1 MSFLNGHRTLSRL
14 AAAVPAVGLL
24 LAAPFLHAQGATPF
38 AGYSGHWTGAGD
50 ITMTDGSHEKIHCKA
65 DYSSPPSG
73 DALHININCASDSY
87 KVNVISSIVAG
98 PGGQLSGTWR
108 EVTRQAE
115 GDVSGRIAGPGQ
127 IQASLQGTV
136 YAIELSASTKGN
148 QQAVAIRAQGA
159 DVQAVNITMRRG

>member
-1 MSFLNGHRTLSRL
+1 M

-24 LAAPFLHAQGATPF
+24 LAAPLLHAQGAMPF
-38 AGYSGHWTGAGD
+38 AGYSGHWAGGGD
-50 ITMTDGSHEKIHCKA
+50 ITMTDGSKEKIRCKA

-87 KVNVISSIVAG
+87 KVNVISNIVAG
-98 PGGQLSGTWR
+98 PGGHLSGTWR
-108 EVTRQAE
+108 ELTRQAE

-136 YAIELSASTKGN
+136 YGIELSANTKGN
-148 QQAVAIRAQGA
+148 QQAVAIRAQGT
-159 DVQAVNITMRRG
+159 DVQAVNITLRRS